1 MARGPPA
8 GPRPRP
14 SVSEFLANHQNPM
27 SNPIPNCFVLN
38 NDSYIKEQRFN
49 PGKGIPWQGPKTQL
63 VNLPPATP
71 GIKSSPSRACSSL
84 CDAFPMPWPILK
96 IRCQI
101 QFQSLTFSLTTLI

>member
-1 MARGPPA
+1 MTRGPPA
-8 GPRPRP
+8 GPRPKP

-63 VNLPPATP
+63 VNPPVDPALLIPAPRLHSLGGFVCFVCFFDELTAFVMCLRP
-71 GIKSSPSRACSSL
+71 VSSN
-84 CDAFPMPWPILK
+84 
-96 IRCQI
+96 
-101 QFQSLTFSLTTLI
+101 